1 MSCQV
6 KARELEDKSKD
17 ETSVPVDGLNAVVI
31 ASKPASNTKSSKGLN
46 QQFLDLFW
54 KLADKDA
61 STRLSAS
68 LEVIKHIESAHS
80 SVSLILYPTAYSS
93 IFVILFLFLQDSQLS
108 YTVGRLVQGLASN
121 RECARHG
128 YYITLVGILKS
139 VNTTRLTNQT
149 VHDAIKNRL
158 EAEGNK
164 KV

>member
-17 ETSVPVDGLNAVVI
+17 ETSVPDDGLNAVVI

-80 SVSLILYPTAYSS
+80 SVSLILYPTSYSS
-93 IFVILFLFLQDSQLS
+93 YFVILFLQDSQLS

-139 VNTTRLTNQT
+139 VNTTRLTNQI
-149 VHDAIKNRL
+149 VHNAIKNRL

>member
-17 ETSVPVDGLNAVVI
+17 ETSVPDDGLNAVVI

-80 SVSLILYPTAYSS
+80 SVSLILYPTSCSS
-93 IFVILFLFLQDSQLS
+93 YFVILFLQDSQLS

-149 VHDAIKNRL
+149 VHNAIKNRL